1 MNIIKHFRLYLR
13 YKRAV
18 RIANRRFSETGQRQ
32 YVISDTKRK
41 KLIIVERKT
50 FRLLKRKGYI
60 PQSANIGHLITDCY
74 YHTPYA
80 NGTGAMPPDRMM
92 LKKQAYYHDFA

>member
-18 RIANRRFSETGQRQ
+18 RLADKRFQQTGQRQ

-41 KLIIVERKT
+41 SLIIVERKT
-50 FRLLKRKGYI
+50 FRELKRKGYI
-60 PQSANIGHLITDCY
+60 PQSANIGHLTTDCY

-80 NGTGAMPPDRMM
+80 NGSGEMPHDRIL
-92 LKKQAYYHDFA
+92 LKREAYYHDFA